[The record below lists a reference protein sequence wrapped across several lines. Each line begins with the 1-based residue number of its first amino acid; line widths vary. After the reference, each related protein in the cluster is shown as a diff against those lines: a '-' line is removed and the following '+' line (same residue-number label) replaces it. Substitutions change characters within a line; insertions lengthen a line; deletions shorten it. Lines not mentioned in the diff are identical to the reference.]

1 MTAGRPPGTVKDRAA
16 KKRKNARDKGYYEIK
31 KTAILAKRRADY
43 AKNKS
48 TIAARK
54 KTKYESE
61 EMQLER
67 NSPEWKKEKAK
78 YMRKYRLSKKPP
90 AKRGRPPKP
99 KPRWKTPERKE
110 YMKNYR
116 DDPEYKKKK
125 AEDMKKYRAEKKAGD
140 EEGKK

>member
-16 KKRKNARDKGYYEIK
+16 KKRKNARDKEYYEK
-31 KTAILAKRRADY
+31 KKKAILAKRRADY
-43 AKNKS
+43 AENKS
-48 TIAARK
+48 AKAAQRK
-54 KTKYESE
+54 AKYESE
-61 EMQLER
+61 EMQLVR
-67 NSPEWKKEKAK
+67 NSPEWKKKRAT

-116 DDPEYKKKK
+116 DDPDYKKKK
-125 AEDMKKYRAEKKAGD
+125 AEDMKKYRAEKKAR
-140 EEGKK
+140 EEAKK